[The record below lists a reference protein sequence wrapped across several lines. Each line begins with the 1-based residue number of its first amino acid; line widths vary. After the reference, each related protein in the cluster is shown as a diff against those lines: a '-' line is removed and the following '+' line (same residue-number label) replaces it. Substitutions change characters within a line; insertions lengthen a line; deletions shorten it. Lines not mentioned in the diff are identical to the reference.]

1 MQLCG
6 RAICPQ
12 EGHELGKA
20 RSTADAS
27 EEGLA
32 PHTCDAHAWLCRAAG
47 HRGLAVRENGCS
59 GPQPG
64 STQPNTWFLYVLLLR
79 IFNWHYC

>member
-1 MQLCG
+1 MSLG
-6 RAICPQ
+6 RLAAPRTQ
-12 EGHELGKA
+12 VKRGWRHTLVMPTLGCA
-20 RSTADAS
+20 
-27 EEGLA
+27 E
-32 PHTCDAHAWLCRAAG
+32 PAG

-79 IFNWHYC
+79 IFNWHYR